1 MYLKVSLISP
11 RIYDTINKEKK
22 KWGGSMFKEKL
33 AQIPNKPGSY
43 QMRNK
48 DGIIIY
54 VGKAKNL
61 HRRVNSYFNR
71 TQTGKTAKMVSEIAD
86 FTYIVTATELE
97 SLLLEINLI
106 KQYNPKYNVLLK
118 DDKSYPYIEYI
129 EKPYPKLKVSRYLQI
144 RKKDHKKLF
153 GPYPNAYAARRIVN
167 LLNRLY
173 PLKKC
178 DGDPKKVCLYYHIG
192 ECLGYCEKK
201 IDQEKLKQMQEDI
214 LGFLNGNDKILKD
227 KIIEKMESYSQALN
241 FELALELKK
250 ELDYI
255 NIVLDKQKITL
266 QDLTNRDCIGYYFN
280 NGYISVQI
288 LFIRNGKIVGGHTDL
303 FPVVSDLEE
312 EMDSYIMRFYA
323 KHEIPKEIL
332 VAEEISSTVLQSYF
346 ENKLVVPQKGQK
358 KKLLEMAT
366 ENAKINLEN
375 ELELV
380 LKKEYFTEDA
390 NEELRKILQLETL
403 DRIDLFDNS
412 NWFGDWSVSGMVVF
426 KNGVPAKNEYR
437 KYKISFDKNDD
448 YGMMREVIYR
458 RYQRALVEKTEL
470 PNLIIVDGGIGQIH
484 ACKEVLDVLHLKIK
498 VCGLKKND
506 KHRTND
512 LVDGDTLELV
522 DIPKDSNVFHYLT
535 RMQDEVHRYT
545 ITYHRTVRSK
555 GSISSVLDNIPGI
568 GAKRKKELI
577 KTFGSVTK
585 MENASLEELTKI
597 LPEQVAISLQDYLK
611 SRKEASEKNS

>member
-1 MYLKVSLISP
+1 
-11 RIYDTINKEKK
+11 
-22 KWGGSMFKEKL
+22 MFKEKL

-178 DGDPKKVCLYYHIG
+178 DGNPKKVCLYYHIG
-192 ECLGYCEKK
+192 ECLGYCEKN
-201 IDQEKLKQMQEDI
+201 IDQEKLQKMQEDI

-227 KIIEKMESYSQALN
+227 KILEKMESYSKALN

-312 EMDSYIMRFYA
+312 EMDSYITRFYA

-332 VAEEISSTVLQSYF
+332 VSEEIASTVLQNYF

-358 KKLLEMAT
+358 KNLVDMAT

-375 ELELV
+375 ELDLV
-380 LKKEYFTEDA
+380 LKKEYFTEEA
-390 NEELRKILQLETL
+390 NEELRKILHLDTL

-412 NWFGDWSVSGMVVF
+412 NLFGDWSVSGMVVF

-484 ACKEVLDVLHLKIK
+484 ACKEVLTALNLPIK

-512 LVDGDTLELV
+512 LVDGDTLELI
-522 DIPKDSNVFHYLT
+522 DIKKDSNVFHYLT

-577 KTFGSVTK
+577 KAYGSVTK
-585 MENASLEELTKI
+585 MENASLESLTKI
-597 LPEQVAISLQDYLK
+597 LPKEVAISLQDYLK
-611 SRKEASEKNS
+611 SRKEDKQN

>member
-1 MYLKVSLISP
+1 MACML
-11 RIYDTINKEKK
+11 
-22 KWGGSMFKEKL
+22 KEKL

-43 QMRNK
+43 QMKNK

-61 HRRVNSYFNR
+61 HKRVNSYFNR
-71 TQTGKTAKMVSEIAD
+71 VQTGKTAKLVSEIAD
-86 FTYIVTATELE
+86 FSYIVTASELE
-97 SLLLEINLI
+97 AFLLEINLI
-106 KQYNPKYNVLLK
+106 KQYDPKYNILLK

-129 EKPYPKLKVSRYLQI
+129 EKPYPKLKVSRYLNI
-144 RKKDHKKLF
+144 KKKEHKKLF

-178 DGDPKKVCLYYHIG
+178 DGKQKKVCLYYHIG

-201 IDQEKLKQMQEDI
+201 VDEEKLRQMQEDI

-227 KIIEKMESYSQALN
+227 KIEEKMRFYSESLN

-266 QDLTNRDCIGYYFN
+266 QDLTNRDCIGVYFH

-303 FPVVSDLEE
+303 FPVVSDLQSDMEH
-312 EMDSYIMRFYA
+312 YITMFYA
-323 KHEIPKEIL
+323 RHEIPKEIL
-332 VAEEISSTVLQSYF
+332 VREDICSEVLQEYF
-346 ENKLVVPQKGQK
+346 EHKFVVPQKGQK
-358 KKLLEMAT
+358 KKLLLMAE
-366 ENAKINLEN
+366 ENARITFDN
-375 ELELV
+375 EMELV
-380 LKKEYFTEDA
+380 LKKEDATEGA
-390 NEELRKILQLETL
+390 NEELRKILKLDIL

-412 NWFGDWSVSGMVVF
+412 NLFGDWSVSGMVVF
-426 KNGVPAKNEYR
+426 KGGVPAKNEYR

-448 YGMMREVIYR
+448 YDMMREVIYR
-458 RYQRALVEKTEL
+458 RYQRAMVEKSEL

-484 ACKEVLDVLHLKIK
+484 ACKEVLDALHLEIK

-512 LVDGDTLELV
+512 LVDGDTLEV
-522 DIPKDSNVFHYLT
+522 IDIPRDSQVFHYLT

-545 ITYHRTVRSK
+545 INYHRTVRSK
-555 GSISSVLDNIPGI
+555 GSISSVLDGIPGI
-568 GAKRKKELI
+568 GAKRKKDLI
-577 KTFGSVTK
+577 KTFGSVTA
-585 MENASLEELTKI
+585 MEKASLEELSKVV
-597 LPEQVAISLQDYLK
+597 PVEVAKTLQSYLM
-611 SRKEASEKNS
+611 SRKENDV